1 MSPLAIKIIAGL
13 AIFGIA
19 IVGGMIPIL
28 VAKQQASRRYLSL
41 GNALAGGIFLGVG
54 FVHLL
59 PEADE
64 ALRNV
69 VDYPLAPLLAALG
82 VGLLLLIDR
91 VVLEGR
97 NSMLGQEEERTRPP
111 FYAFVLLI
119 VLSVH
124 SIIAGMALGL
134 QPEAAAVLVVMLGIL
149 FHKGSAAFALIVTA
163 HSAGNRKLW
172 QTLWLFSVM
181 TPLGIVFGTV
191 AGQVF
196 EGRTAL
202 IFEGSFN
209 AIAAGTFIY
218 VAVMD
223 VLDSEM
229 SRERDRIAHYVRSSL
244 MGEDDVPMPEQD
256 RDRALKFA
264 LVMIGIGTM
273 AVMGLWH
280 QHSHL
285 GHSHGDDGHAHGAQH
300 EAHDDHA
307 HDDGAGHDDHAHDD
321 GDEAGHDDHDEAG
334 HDDDDEADHDDDDE
348 ADHDDHDH
356 EDHASA
362 VGPPGRLG
370 LLPETGALAV
380 QRLDVGAEFAG
391 GPGAVLAQQEGHQ
404 VG

>member
-13 AIFGIA
+13 SIFGIA

-28 VAKQQASRRYLSL
+28 VARQQASRRYLSL

-64 ALRNV
+64 ALRKL

-82 VGLLLLIDR
+82 VGLLLLVDR
-91 VVLEGR
+91 VFLESR
-97 NSMLGQEEERTRPP
+97 NSMLGREDERTRPP

-134 QPEAAAVLVVMLGIL
+134 QPEAAAALVVMLGIL

-223 VLDSEM
+223 VLDAEM

-285 GHSHGDDGHAHGAQH
+285 GHSHGDDGHAHAHEEHEQH
-300 EAHDDHA
+300 DEHA
-307 HDDGAGHDDHAHDD
+307 HDDDAGHD
-321 GDEAGHDDHDEAG
+321 GHDHDEAG
-334 HDDDDEADHDDDDE
+334 EGGQDEHGHENGDDDHEGAGQDHDE
-348 ADHDDHDH
+348 HDH

-370 LLPETGALAV
+370 LLPEAGALAV
-380 QRLDVGAEFAG
+380 
-391 GPGAVLAQQEGHQ
+391 
-404 VG
+404 

>member
-1 MSPLAIKIIAGL
+1 MTPLAMKILAGL
-13 AIFGIA
+13 AILAVAVI
-19 IVGGMIPIL
+19 GGAIPIL
-28 VAKQQASRRYLSL
+28 VARQRASRRYLSL

-64 ALRNV
+64 TLRQL

-97 NSMLGQEEERTRPP
+97 NSVLGQEGEPTRPP

-163 HSAGNRKLW
+163 HSAGNRALW
-172 QTLWLFSVM
+172 QTLALFSVM
-181 TPLGIVFGTV
+181 TPIGILIGTV

-196 EGRTAL
+196 QGTTAL
-202 IFEGSFN
+202 AFEGGFN

-223 VLDSEM
+223 VLNAEM
-229 SRERDRIAHYVRSSL
+229 SRERDRVAHYVRSAL

-256 RDRALKFA
+256 RDRTLKFV
-264 LVMIGIGTM
+264 LVVVGIAAM

-280 QHSHL
+280 QHSHI
-285 GHSHGDDGHAHGAQH
+285 GHAHGDGHDHAAH
-300 EAHDDHA
+300 EGHA
-307 HDDGAGHDDHAHDD
+307 HDTHEEAQHDDEAAGPEDPDGAGPDDH
-321 GDEAGHDDHDEAG
+321 DEPGPEDPDRAGHDDHDG
-334 HDDDDEADHDDDDE
+334 HDH
-348 ADHDDHDH
+348 
-356 EDHASA
+356 
-362 VGPPGRLG
+362 
-370 LLPETGALAV
+370 
-380 QRLDVGAEFAG
+380 
-391 GPGAVLAQQEGHQ
+391 
-404 VG
+404 

>member
-1 MSPLAIKIIAGL
+1 MSPLAIKIIAGVSIL
-13 AIFGIA
+13 GIA

-28 VAKQQASRRYLSL
+28 VARQQASRRYLSL

-64 ALRNV
+64 ALRSV

-97 NSMLGQEEERTRPP
+97 NSALGQQGEEERTRPP
-111 FYAFVLLI
+111 FYAFVLLV

-134 QPEAAAVLVVMLGIL
+134 QPEAAAALIVMFGIL

-181 TPLGIVFGTV
+181 TPLGIVLGTV
-191 AGQVF
+191 AGEVL
-196 EGRTAL
+196 EGRASL
-202 IFEGSFN
+202 VFEGSFN
-209 AIAAGTFIY
+209 ALAAGTFVY

-223 VLDSEM
+223 VLDAEL

-244 MGEDDVPMPEQD
+244 IGDDDVPMPERD
-256 RDRALKFA
+256 RDRWLKFA
-264 LVMIGIGTM
+264 LVLIGI
-273 AVMGLWH
+273 AVMAIISIWH
-280 QHSHL
+280 VHP
-285 GHSHGDDGHAHGAQH
+285 GHAHGGHDGHGGHDHGQH
-300 EAHDDHA
+300 EQHA
-307 HDDGAGHDDHAHDD
+307 HDDGGEAGHEGHDHEGEAGAGDQ
-321 GDEAGHDDHDEAG
+321 DEAGHEDHDEAG
-334 HDDDDEADHDDDDE
+334 HDGHDHEDHDE
-348 ADHDDHDH
+348 LGGGDHDDHDH
-356 EDHASA
+356 
-362 VGPPGRLG
+362 
-370 LLPETGALAV
+370 
-380 QRLDVGAEFAG
+380 
-391 GPGAVLAQQEGHQ
+391 
-404 VG
+404 

>member
-1 MSPLAIKIIAGL
+1 MSPLAIKIIAGVS
-13 AIFGIA
+13 IFGIA

-28 VAKQQASRRYLSL
+28 VARQQASRRYLSL

-64 ALRNV
+64 ALRNL

-97 NSMLGQEEERTRPP
+97 NSMLGQEDERTRPP

-134 QPEAAAVLVVMLGIL
+134 QPEAAAALVVMLGIL

-223 VLDSEM
+223 VLDAEM

-264 LVMIGIGTM
+264 LVMIGIATM

-285 GHSHGDDGHAHGAQH
+285 GHSHDDGHDHAAHEQQEHAG
-300 EAHDDHA
+300 EDETAHD
-307 HDDGAGHDDHAHDD
+307 HD
-321 GDEAGHDDHDEAG
+321 DEAGHDEDEAAP
-334 HDDDDEADHDDDDE
+334 E
-348 ADHDDHDH
+348 DHDDHDH

-362 VGPPGRLG
+362 VGPPGRLR

-380 QRLDVGAEFAG
+380 ERLGIRAELAG
-391 GPGAVLAQQEGHQ
+391 RFGPVLSQHEGDQ

>member
-1 MSPLAIKIIAGL
+1 MSPLAIKIIAGVS
-13 AIFGIA
+13 IFGIA

-41 GNALAGGIFLGVG
+41 SNALAGGIFLGVG

-64 ALRNV
+64 ALRNL

-97 NSMLGQEEERTRPP
+97 NSMLGQEDERTRPP

-134 QPEAAAVLVVMLGIL
+134 QPEAAAALVVMLGIL

-181 TPLGIVFGTV
+181 TPIGIVFGTV

-223 VLDSEM
+223 VLDAEM

-264 LVMIGIGTM
+264 LVMIGIATM

-285 GHSHGDDGHAHGAQH
+285 GHSHDDGHDHGAHEQH
-300 EAHDDHA
+300 EHAGDDEAAHD
-307 HDDGAGHDDHAHDD
+307 HD
-321 GDEAGHDDHDEAG
+321 DEAGHDDEGEAG
-334 HDDDDEADHDDDDE
+334 HDHDEETGHDDHDGHDE
-348 ADHDDHDH
+348 EDGDAGHDEHDHDDH
-356 EDHASA
+356 AA
-362 VGPPGRLG
+362 AALR
-370 LLPETGALAV
+370 PEAGALAV
-380 QRLDVGAEFAG
+380 ERLGVRAELAG
-391 GPGAVLAQQEGHQ
+391 GFGPVLSEHEGDQ

>member
-1 MSPLAIKIIAGL
+1 MSPLAIKIVAGL
-13 AIFGIA
+13 SIFGIA

-28 VAKQQASRRYLSL
+28 VARQQASRRYLSL

-64 ALRNV
+64 ALRKL

-82 VGLLLLIDR
+82 VGLLLLVDR
-91 VVLEGR
+91 VFLESR
-97 NSMLGQEEERTRPP
+97 NSMLGREDERTRPP

-134 QPEAAAVLVVMLGIL
+134 QPEAAAALVVMLGIL

-209 AIAAGTFIY
+209 AVAAGTFIY

-223 VLDSEM
+223 VLDAEM
-229 SRERDRIAHYVRSSL
+229 SRERDRIAQYVRSSL

-285 GHSHGDDGHAHGAQH
+285 GHSHGDDGHAHEEQV
-300 EAHDDHA
+300 EHDDHA
-307 HDDGAGHDDHAHDD
+307 HDEDAGHGDHDHED
-321 GDEAGHDDHDEAG
+321 GNAGGQEEGDAGGGDDHDEAG
-334 HDDDDEADHDDDDE
+334 EDHE
-348 ADHDDHDH
+348 DHDDHDH
-356 EDHASA
+356 EDHAS
-362 VGPPGRLG
+362 VLGPPGRVG
-370 LLPETGALAV
+370 LLPEAGALAV
-380 QRLDVGAEFAG
+380 
-391 GPGAVLAQQEGHQ
+391 
-404 VG
+404 

>member
-1 MSPLAIKIIAGL
+1 MDSLAVKIIAGL
-13 AIFGIA
+13 AILAIA
-19 IVGGMIPIL
+19 VVGGAIPIL
-28 VAKQQASRRYLSL
+28 VARRQASLRYLSL

-64 ALRNV
+64 ALRRV
-69 VDYPLAPLLAALG
+69 FDYPLASLLAALG
-82 VGLLLLIDR
+82 VGLLLLVDR

-97 NSMLGQEEERTRPP
+97 NSMLGQDERPTRRP

-124 SIIAGMALGL
+124 SAIAGMALGL

-163 HSAGNRKLW
+163 HAAGNRALW
-172 QTLWLFSVM
+172 QTLALFSVM
-181 TPLGIVFGTV
+181 TPIGIVFGTV
-191 AGQVF
+191 AGQMF

-202 IFEGSFN
+202 VFEGSFN
-209 AIAAGTFIY
+209 ALAAGTFIY

-223 VLDSEM
+223 VLDAEL
-229 SRERDRIAHYVRSSL
+229 SRERDRIAHYVRSAL

-307 HDDGAGHDDHAHDD
+307 HDDGAGHDDHAHDE
-321 GDEAGHDDHDEAG
+321 GDEAGQDDHDEAG
-334 HDDDDEADHDDDDE
+334 HDDDDE

-362 VGPPGRLG
+362 LEPPGRLG
-370 LLPETGALAV
+370 LLPEAGALAV

>member
-1 MSPLAIKIIAGL
+1 MTPLAIKVIAGVSIL
-13 AIFGIA
+13 GIA

-28 VAKQQASRRYLSL
+28 VAKRQASRRYLSL

-64 ALRNV
+64 ALRGV

-91 VVLEGR
+91 VLLEGR
-97 NSMLGQEEERTRPP
+97 NSMLGQEDEPTRPP

-124 SIIAGMALGL
+124 SVIAGMALGL
-134 QPEAAAVLVVMLGIL
+134 QPEAAAALVVMLGIL

-163 HSAGNRKLW
+163 HATGNRKLW

-181 TPLGIVFGTV
+181 TPIGIVFGTV
-191 AGQVF
+191 AGEVL
-196 EGRTAL
+196 EGRASL
-202 IFEGSFN
+202 LFEGSFN

-229 SRERDRIAHYVRSSL
+229 SRERDRVAQYVRSAL
-244 MGEDDVPMPEQD
+244 MGDDDVPMPEHD
-256 RDRALKFA
+256 RDRGLKFA
-264 LVMIGIGTM
+264 LVMIGIATM

-280 QHSHL
+280 SHSHI
-285 GHSHGDDGHAHGAQH
+285 GHSHDDSHDHGARH
-300 EAHDDHA
+300 EAH
-307 HDDGAGHDDHAHDD
+307 GV
-321 GDEAGHDDHDEAG
+321 DEAGHEDHDETG
-334 HDDDDEADHDDDDE
+334 RDEDGGADHDEDDE
-348 ADHDDHDH
+348 TGHAEDDHDH

-362 VGPPGRLG
+362 VGPPGSLG
-370 LLPETGALAV
+370 LLPEAGSLAV
-380 QRLDVGAEFAG
+380 QRVGVGSELAG
-391 GPGAVLAQQEGHQ
+391 GLGAVLAHDEGDQ

>member
-1 MSPLAIKIIAGL
+1 MTPLAIKIIAGVSIL
-13 AIFGIA
+13 GIA

-28 VAKQQASRRYLSL
+28 VSKQQASRRYLSL

-97 NSMLGQEEERTRPP
+97 NSMLGQEDEPTRPP

-134 QPEAAAVLVVMLGIL
+134 QPEAAAALVVMLGIL

-172 QTLWLFSVM
+172 QTLWLFAVM
-181 TPLGIVFGTV
+181 TPIGIVLGTV

-223 VLDSEM
+223 VLDAEM
-229 SRERDRIAHYVRSSL
+229 SRERDRVAHYVRSSL

-256 RDRALKFA
+256 RDRWLKFA
-264 LVMIGIGTM
+264 LVVIGIGAM

-285 GHSHGDDGHAHGAQH
+285 GHSHDDGHDHGAQH
-300 EAHDDHA
+300 EAHDHEEAA
-307 HDDGAGHDDHAHDD
+307 HDHDETGDDVNEAGHEDHGEAGHDEDGEADHDD
-321 GDEAGHDDHDEAG
+321 GDEAGHDE
-334 HDDDDEADHDDDDE
+334 
-348 ADHDDHDH
+348 DDHDH

-370 LLPETGALAV
+370 LLPEAGALAV
-380 QRLDVGAEFAG
+380 
-391 GPGAVLAQQEGHQ
+391 
-404 VG
+404 

>member
-13 AIFGIA
+13 SIFGIA

-28 VAKQQASRRYLSL
+28 VARQQASRRYLSL

-64 ALRNV
+64 ALRSV

-97 NSMLGQEEERTRPP
+97 NSVLGREEEERTRPP
-111 FYAFVLLI
+111 FYAFVLLV

-134 QPEAAAVLVVMLGIL
+134 QPEAAAALIVMFGIL

-181 TPLGIVFGTV
+181 TPLGIVLGTV
-191 AGQVF
+191 AGEVL
-196 EGRTAL
+196 EGRASL
-202 IFEGSFN
+202 VFEGSFN
-209 AIAAGTFIY
+209 ALAAGTFVY

-223 VLDSEM
+223 VLDAEL

-244 MGEDDVPMPEQD
+244 IGDDDVPMPERD
-256 RDRALKFA
+256 RDRWLKFA
-264 LVMIGIGTM
+264 LVLIGI
-273 AVMGLWH
+273 AVMAIISIWH
-280 QHSHL
+280 VHP
-285 GHSHGDDGHAHGAQH
+285 GHPHHGHGGHAGHDHGQH
-300 EAHDDHA
+300 EEHA
-307 HDDGAGHDDHAHDD
+307 HDDGGEAGDEGHDHDEAS
-321 GDEAGHDDHDEAG
+321 GDDRGEAGHDVHDEAG
-334 HDDDDEADHDDDDE
+334 HEDHGEAGHDEHEDAGGDE

-356 EDHASA
+356 
-362 VGPPGRLG
+362 
-370 LLPETGALAV
+370 
-380 QRLDVGAEFAG
+380 
-391 GPGAVLAQQEGHQ
+391 
-404 VG
+404 

>member
-13 AIFGIA
+13 SIFGIA

-28 VAKQQASRRYLSL
+28 VARQQASRRYLSL

-97 NSMLGQEEERTRPP
+97 NSMLGQEDERTRPP

-134 QPEAAAVLVVMLGIL
+134 QPEAAAALVVMLGIL

-223 VLDSEM
+223 VLDAEM

-264 LVMIGIGTM
+264 LVMIGISTM

-285 GHSHGDDGHAHGAQH
+285 GHSHGDDGHAHAH
-300 EAHDDHA
+300 EAHEQ
-307 HDDGAGHDDHAHDD
+307 HDN
-321 GDEAGHDDHDEAG
+321 
-334 HDDDDEADHDDDDE
+334 
-348 ADHDDHDH
+348 HDH
-356 EDHASA
+356 
-362 VGPPGRLG
+362 
-370 LLPETGALAV
+370 
-380 QRLDVGAEFAG
+380 
-391 GPGAVLAQQEGHQ
+391 
-404 VG
+404 

>member
-13 AIFGIA
+13 SIFGIA

-64 ALRNV
+64 ALRNL

-97 NSMLGQEEERTRPP
+97 NSMLAQEGERTRPP

-134 QPEAAAVLVVMLGIL
+134 QPEAAAALVVMLGIL

-181 TPLGIVFGTV
+181 TPIGIVFGTV

-223 VLDSEM
+223 VLDAEM

-244 MGEDDVPMPEQD
+244 MGQDDVPMPEQD
-256 RDRALKFA
+256 RDRGLKFA
-264 LVMIGIGTM
+264 LVMIGISTM

-285 GHSHGDDGHAHGAQH
+285 GHSHGDDGHAHEEHAQ
-300 EAHDDHA
+300 HDDHA
-307 HDDGAGHDDHAHDD
+307 HDDDAGHDEDGDDRAHDE
-321 GDEAGHDDHDEAG
+321 GDEAGHDDPDEAG
-334 HDDDDEADHDDDDE
+334 HDEDEAGHE
-348 ADHDDHDH
+348 DHDDHDH
-356 EDHASA
+356 EDHAST
-362 VGPPGRLG
+362 VPRPGESRVPA
-370 LLPETGALAV
+370 LLPEAGALAV
-380 QRLDVGAEFAG
+380 
-391 GPGAVLAQQEGHQ
+391 
-404 VG
+404 

>member
-1 MSPLAIKIIAGL
+1 MSPLAIKIIAGVS
-13 AIFGIA
+13 IFGIA

-64 ALRNV
+64 ALRNL

-134 QPEAAAVLVVMLGIL
+134 QPEAAAALVVMLGIL

-223 VLDSEM
+223 VLDAEM

-256 RDRALKFA
+256 RDRALKFS
-264 LVMIGIGTM
+264 LVMIGIATM

-285 GHSHGDDGHAHGAQH
+285 GHSHDDGHDHGAHEQH
-300 EAHDDHA
+300 
-307 HDDGAGHDDHAHDD
+307 
-321 GDEAGHDDHDEAG
+321 
-334 HDDDDEADHDDDDE
+334 
-348 ADHDDHDH
+348 
-356 EDHASA
+356 
-362 VGPPGRLG
+362 
-370 LLPETGALAV
+370 
-380 QRLDVGAEFAG
+380 
-391 GPGAVLAQQEGHQ
+391 
-404 VG
+404 

>member
-1 MSPLAIKIIAGL
+1 MSPLAIKIVAGL
-13 AIFGIA
+13 SIFGIA

-28 VAKQQASRRYLSL
+28 VARQQASRRYLSL

-64 ALRNV
+64 ALRKL

-82 VGLLLLIDR
+82 VGLLLLVDR
-91 VVLEGR
+91 VFLESR
-97 NSMLGQEEERTRPP
+97 NSMLGREDERTRPP

-134 QPEAAAVLVVMLGIL
+134 QPEAAAALVVMLGIL

-209 AIAAGTFIY
+209 AVAAGTFIY

-223 VLDSEM
+223 VLDAEM
-229 SRERDRIAHYVRSSL
+229 SRERDRIAQYVRSSL

-285 GHSHGDDGHAHGAQH
+285 GHSHGDDGHAHEEQV
-300 EAHDDHA
+300 EHDDHA
-307 HDDGAGHDDHAHDD
+307 HDED
-321 GDEAGHDDHDEAG
+321 AGHDDHDHEDGNAGGQEEGDAGGGGDDHDEAG
-334 HDDDDEADHDDDDE
+334 EDHE
-348 ADHDDHDH
+348 DHDDHDH
-356 EDHASA
+356 EDHAS
-362 VGPPGRLG
+362 VLGPPGRVG
-370 LLPETGALAV
+370 LLPEAGALAV
-380 QRLDVGAEFAG
+380 
-391 GPGAVLAQQEGHQ
+391 
-404 VG
+404 

>member
-1 MSPLAIKIIAGL
+1 MSPLAIKIIAGFS
-13 AIFGIA
+13 IFGIA

-97 NSMLGQEEERTRPP
+97 HSMLRQEEEPTRPP

-134 QPEAAAVLVVMLGIL
+134 QPEAAAALVVMLGIL

-172 QTLWLFSVM
+172 PTLWLFSVM
-181 TPLGIVFGTV
+181 TPIGIVFGTV

-223 VLDSEM
+223 VLDAEM
-229 SRERDRIAHYVRSSL
+229 SRERDRIAHYVRSAL
-244 MGEDDVPMPEQD
+244 MGDDDVPMPEQD
-256 RDRALKFA
+256 RDRGLKFA
-264 LVMIGIGTM
+264 LVLVGVATM

-285 GHSHGDDGHAHGAQH
+285 GHSHDDGHDHGAHEQH
-300 EAHDDHA
+300 EHADHEE
-307 HDDGAGHDDHAHDD
+307 D
-321 GDEAGHDDHDEAG
+321 DEAG
-334 HDDDDEADHDDDDE
+334 HDDDEADHGDGDEADHD
-348 ADHDDHDH
+348 DHDDHDH
-356 EDHASA
+356 EDHASL
-362 VGPPGRLG
+362 VPTFGFPGLGP
-370 LLPETGALAV
+370 EAGALAV
-380 QRLDVGAEFAG
+380 ERPRVRAELAG
-391 GPGAVLAQQEGHQ
+391 GFGAVLS
-404 VG
+404 

>member
-1 MSPLAIKIIAGL
+1 MDSLAIKIIAGL
-13 AIFGIA
+13 SILGIA

-28 VAKQQASRRYLSL
+28 VAKKQASRRYLSL

-97 NSMLGQEEERTRPP
+97 NSMLGQEDEPTRPP

-134 QPEAAAVLVVMLGIL
+134 QPEAAAALVVMLGIL

-181 TPLGIVFGTV
+181 TPIGIVLGTV

-202 IFEGSFN
+202 VFEGSFN

-223 VLDSEM
+223 VLDAEM
-229 SRERDRIAHYVRSSL
+229 SRERDRVAHYVRSSL

-256 RDRALKFA
+256 RDRWLKFA
-264 LVMIGIGTM
+264 LMVIGVGTM

-285 GHSHGDDGHAHGAQH
+285 GHSHDDGHDHGAQH
-300 EAHDDHA
+300 EAHDHDEAA
-307 HDDGAGHDDHAHDD
+307 HGV
-321 GDEAGHDDHDEAG
+321 DEAGHDVEEAGHDVDEAGHEDHDEAG
-334 HDDDDEADHDDDDE
+334 HDE
-348 ADHDDHDH
+348 DDHDH
-356 EDHASA
+356 EDHASG
-362 VGPPGRLG
+362 VGGW
-370 LLPETGALAV
+370 
-380 QRLDVGAEFAG
+380 
-391 GPGAVLAQQEGHQ
+391 QEPL
-404 VG
+404 VKPVRMPV

>member
-1 MSPLAIKIIAGL
+1 MSPLAIKIVAGL
-13 AIFGIA
+13 SIFGIA

-28 VAKQQASRRYLSL
+28 VARQQASRRYLSL

-64 ALRNV
+64 ALRKL

-82 VGLLLLIDR
+82 VGLLLLVDR
-91 VVLEGR
+91 VFLESR
-97 NSMLGQEEERTRPP
+97 NSMLGREDERTRPP

-134 QPEAAAVLVVMLGIL
+134 QPEAAAALVVMLGIL

-209 AIAAGTFIY
+209 AVAAGTFIY

-223 VLDSEM
+223 VLDAEM
-229 SRERDRIAHYVRSSL
+229 SRERDRIAQYVRSSL

-285 GHSHGDDGHAHGAQH
+285 GHSHGDDGHAHAHEESGQH
-300 EAHDDHA
+300 DDHEHDEDAGHDEDGDDHA
-307 HDDGAGHDDHAHDD
+307 HDEG
-321 GDEAGHDDHDEAG
+321 
-334 HDDDDEADHDDDDE
+334 DE

-356 EDHASA
+356 EDHAS
-362 VGPPGRLG
+362 VLGPPGRVG
-370 LLPETGALAV
+370 LLPEAGALGV
-380 QRLDVGAEFAG
+380 
-391 GPGAVLAQQEGHQ
+391 
-404 VG
+404 

>member
-28 VAKQQASRRYLSL
+28 VARQQASRRYLSL

-64 ALRNV
+64 ALRNL
-69 VDYPLAPLLAALG
+69 VDCPLAPLLAALG
-82 VGLLLLIDR
+82 VGLLLLVDR

-97 NSMLGQEEERTRPP
+97 NSMLGREGERTRPP

-264 LVMIGIGTM
+264 LVVIGIGAM

-280 QHSHL
+280 QHAHL

-307 HDDGAGHDDHAHDD
+307 HDDG
-321 GDEAGHDDHDEAG
+321 DEAGHDDHDEAG
-334 HDDDDEADHDDDDE
+334 HDDDDEAE
-348 ADHDDHDH
+348 HDDHDH

-370 LLPETGALAV
+370 LLPEAGALAV
-380 QRLDVGAEFAG
+380 QRLDLGTEFAG
-391 GPGAVLAQQEGHQ
+391 GPGAVLAQQEGHEI
-404 VG
+404 G

>member
-28 VAKQQASRRYLSL
+28 VARQQASRRYLSL

-64 ALRNV
+64 ALRNL

-82 VGLLLLIDR
+82 VGLLLLVDR

-97 NSMLGQEEERTRPP
+97 NSMLGREGERTRPP

-264 LVMIGIGTM
+264 LVVIGIGAM

-280 QHSHL
+280 QHAHL

-307 HDDGAGHDDHAHDD
+307 HDDG
-321 GDEAGHDDHDEAG
+321 DEAGHDDHDEAG
-334 HDDDDEADHDDDDE
+334 HDDDDEAE
-348 ADHDDHDH
+348 HDDHDH

-370 LLPETGALAV
+370 LLPEAGALAV
-380 QRLDVGAEFAG
+380 QRLDLGTEFAG
-391 GPGAVLAQQEGHQ
+391 GPGAVLAQQEGHEI
-404 VG
+404 G

>member
-1 MSPLAIKIIAGL
+1 MTPLAIKIIAGVSIL
-13 AIFGIA
+13 GIA

-28 VAKQQASRRYLSL
+28 VSKQQASRRYLSL

-69 VDYPLAPLLAALG
+69 VDYPMAPLLAALG

-97 NSMLGQEEERTRPP
+97 NSMLGQEDEPTRPP

-134 QPEAAAVLVVMLGIL
+134 QPEAAAALVVMLGIL

-172 QTLWLFSVM
+172 QTLWLFAVM
-181 TPLGIVFGTV
+181 TPIGIVLGTV

-223 VLDSEM
+223 VLDAEM
-229 SRERDRIAHYVRSSL
+229 SRERDRVAHYVRSSL

-256 RDRALKFA
+256 RDRWLKFA
-264 LVMIGIGTM
+264 LVVIGIGAM

-285 GHSHGDDGHAHGAQH
+285 GHSHDDGHDHGAQH
-300 EAHDDHA
+300 EAHDHDEAA
-307 HDDGAGHDDHAHDD
+307 HDHDEAGHDVDEAGDEDHDEAGHDEDGEADHDD
-321 GDEAGHDDHDEAG
+321 GDEAGHDE
-334 HDDDDEADHDDDDE
+334 
-348 ADHDDHDH
+348 DDHDH

-370 LLPETGALAV
+370 LLPEAGALAV
-380 QRLDVGAEFAG
+380 
-391 GPGAVLAQQEGHQ
+391 
-404 VG
+404 

>member
-13 AIFGIA
+13 SIFGIA

-28 VAKQQASRRYLSL
+28 VARQQASRRYLSL

-64 ALRNV
+64 ALRKL

-82 VGLLLLIDR
+82 VGLLLLVDR
-91 VVLEGR
+91 VFLESR
-97 NSMLGQEEERTRPP
+97 NSMLGREDERTRPP

-134 QPEAAAVLVVMLGIL
+134 QPEAAAALVVMLGIL

-223 VLDSEM
+223 VLDAEM

-285 GHSHGDDGHAHGAQH
+285 GHSHGDDGHAHAH
-300 EAHDDHA
+300 EESGQHDDHA
-307 HDDGAGHDDHAHDD
+307 HDEDAGHDEDGDDHAHDE

-334 HDDDDEADHDDDDE
+334 QDEDEAGHEDQ
-348 ADHDDHDH
+348 DDHDH
-356 EDHASA
+356 EDHAS
-362 VGPPGRLG
+362 VLGPPGRVG
-370 LLPETGALAV
+370 LLPEAGALAV
-380 QRLDVGAEFAG
+380 
-391 GPGAVLAQQEGHQ
+391 
-404 VG
+404 

>member
-64 ALRNV
+64 ALRNL

-82 VGLLLLIDR
+82 VGLLLLVDR

-97 NSMLGQEEERTRPP
+97 NSMLGREGERTRPP

-280 QHSHL
+280 QHAHL

-307 HDDGAGHDDHAHDD
+307 HDDG
-321 GDEAGHDDHDEAG
+321 DEAGHDDHDEAG
-334 HDDDDEADHDDDDE
+334 HDDDDEAE
-348 ADHDDHDH
+348 HDDHDH

-370 LLPETGALAV
+370 LLPEAGALAV
-380 QRLDVGAEFAG
+380 QRLDLGTEFAG
-391 GPGAVLAQQEGHQ
+391 GPGAVLAQQEGHEI
-404 VG
+404 G

>member
-1 MSPLAIKIIAGL
+1 MSVLAMKIIAGF

-41 GNALAGGIFLGVG
+41 GNALAGGIFLGAG
-54 FVHLL
+54 FIHLL

-97 NSMLGQEEERTRPP
+97 NSMLGQEGERTRPP

-124 SIIAGMALGL
+124 SIIAGLALGI

-163 HSAGNRKLW
+163 HAAGNTRLW
-172 QTLWLFSVM
+172 PTLWLFSVM
-181 TPLGIVFGTV
+181 TPIGIVFGAV
-191 AGQVF
+191 AGQLF

-223 VLDSEM
+223 VLDAEM
-229 SRERDRIAHYVRSSL
+229 SRERDRIAHYVRSAL
-244 MGEDDVPMPEQD
+244 VGEDDVAMPEQD
-256 RDRALKFA
+256 RDRGLKFA
-264 LVMIGIGTM
+264 LVVVGIAAM

-280 QHSHL
+280 QHSHV
-285 GHSHGDDGHAHGAQH
+285 GHAHGDDGHG
-300 EAHDDHA
+300 HA
-307 HDDGAGHDDHAHDD
+307 HEEAAQLDDQAGGEDAGRD
-321 GDEAGHDDHDEAG
+321 GQSLEEGEAQGDPDEAQGNAT
-334 HDDDDEADHDDDDE
+334 DDE
-348 ADHDDHDH
+348 DHDDHDH
-356 EDHASA
+356 
-362 VGPPGRLG
+362 
-370 LLPETGALAV
+370 
-380 QRLDVGAEFAG
+380 
-391 GPGAVLAQQEGHQ
+391 
-404 VG
+404 

>member
-1 MSPLAIKIIAGL
+1 MSPLAMKVFAAL
-13 AIFGIA
+13 AILGVAVI
-19 IVGGMIPIL
+19 GGMIPIL

-64 ALRNV
+64 ALRGV

-97 NSMLGQEEERTRPP
+97 NSLLGQDEGPTRPP

-124 SIIAGMALGL
+124 SIIAGMALGI
-134 QPEAAAVLVVMLGIL
+134 QPEAAAVLVVTLGIL

-163 HSAGNRKLW
+163 HSAGSRALW
-172 QTLWLFSVM
+172 QTLALFSVM
-181 TPLGIVFGTV
+181 TPLGIALGAV

-196 EGRTAL
+196 EGRAAL

-209 AIAAGTFIY
+209 ALAAGTFIY

-229 SRERDRIAHYVRSSL
+229 SRERDRIAQYVRSAL
-244 MGEDDVPMPEQD
+244 IGEDDVPMPEQD
-256 RDRALKFA
+256 RDRGLKFA
-264 LVMIGIGTM
+264 LVVLGIGAM

-280 QHSHL
+280 QHSHV
-285 GHSHGDDGHAHGAQH
+285 GHAHDDGHDHGAQH
-300 EAHDDHA
+300 EAHDHGEAA
-307 HDDGAGHDDHAHDD
+307 HDHDEAGDGHDEAAHA
-321 GDEAGHDDHDEAG
+321 GDEAGHEDHGAAG
-334 HDDDDEADHDDDDE
+334 HDEDGDAGRDGDDAGHE
-348 ADHDDHDH
+348 DHDDHDH
-356 EDHASA
+356 
-362 VGPPGRLG
+362 
-370 LLPETGALAV
+370 
-380 QRLDVGAEFAG
+380 
-391 GPGAVLAQQEGHQ
+391 
-404 VG
+404 